1 MSPSAAPSSA
11 DRPPSSA
18 SRTVSK
24 TLSRTSTSR
33 SQAPVKGALEYG
45 YPHGHLGHLTETE
58 STTFAAFKT
67 LLAEHKLY
75 HPATPTAPASHDDAT
90 VLRYLRARRW
100 DLPSAHAQFADTEAW
115 RKQADVDGLYD
126 SIDVEAYE
134 ASRRLYPQWTGR
146 RDRRGIPIYLFE
158 IRHLD
163 LKTIAKVDKAAGRGK
178 LGNLSALYENLTRF
192 TQPLCSQLTDRE
204 YAGRTPITL
213 STNIVDVTGV
223 TLKGYWNLKGHMQAA
238 SELATAHYPET
249 LDRIF
254 IIGAPSFFTTVWG
267 WIKRWF
273 DPVTVSKIFILSP
286 PEVLPTLKSF
296 IAIENIPK
304 KYGGELDFN
313 WNDQPKLDATIT
325 KTVEWAGGHNA
336 EFPTGPLY
344 WMPIDGGKRL
354 QCVAR
359 GTVGGKERRDVVG
372 SIPVAVEE
380 VAAAA
385 AVNGEVAANGEA
397 TVANEEAIRA
407 GQQPVVG
414 EPVVN
419 GVAAA
424 DVGSE
429 EHQQQPP
436 PVEANG
442 AALSEIASPASE
454 KFVDA
459 PSEPLVSPPLDIK
472 ELSLEEKTDEK
483 KLMETAEALPNGNG
497 TALAAA

>member
-1 MSPSAAPSSA
+1 MSPST
-11 DRPPSSA
+11 DRPPSA
-18 SRTVSK
+18 SRTLSK

-33 SQAPVKGALEYG
+33 SSHHANNHTQGPVKGALDYG
-45 YPHGHLGHLTETE
+45 YPHGHLGHLTDTE
-58 STTFAAFKT
+58 ATTFAAFQS

-75 HPATPTAPASHDDAT
+75 TPATATNPASHDDAT
-90 VLRYLRARRW
+90 VLRFLRARRW
-100 DLPSAHAQFADTEAW
+100 DLPSAHAQFAATEAW
-115 RKQADVDGLYD
+115 RKEADVDGLYD
-126 SIDVEAYE
+126 SIDVDAYE

-192 TQPLCSQLTDRE
+192 AQPLCTQLTDRE

-296 IAIENIPK
+296 IAVENIPK
-304 KYGGELDFN
+304 KYGGELDFS

-325 KTVEWAGGHNA
+325 NTVDWADGHNA
-336 EFPTGPLY
+336 KFPPGPLY
-344 WMPIDGGKRL
+344 WVPIDGGKRL

-359 GTVGGKERRDVVG
+359 GTVGGKERREVVG
-372 SIPVAVEE
+372 SIPVAVEQQQQQEE
-380 VAAAA
+380 VAAAP
-385 AVNGEVAANGEA
+385 AVNGE
-397 TVANEEAIRA
+397 EAIKA

-414 EPVVN
+414 EPAVVVN
-419 GVAAA
+419 GTNEQPAKV
-424 DVGSE
+424 E
-429 EHQQQPP
+429 EQQEPQHELLSAE
-436 PVEANG
+436 VNG
-442 AALSEIASPASE
+442 AALPELASPASE

-459 PSEPLVSPPLDIK
+459 PSEPLVSSPLDIK
-472 ELSLEEKTDEK
+472 ELSLEERDEK
-483 KLMETAEALPNGNG
+483 KLVETSEAPLNGKPV
-497 TALAAA
+497 AAA